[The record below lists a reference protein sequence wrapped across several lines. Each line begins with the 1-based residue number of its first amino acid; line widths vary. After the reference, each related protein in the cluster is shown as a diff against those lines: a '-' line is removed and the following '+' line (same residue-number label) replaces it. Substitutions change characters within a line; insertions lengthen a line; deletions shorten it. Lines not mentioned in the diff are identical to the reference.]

1 MPPDRPKY
9 VVQRAMNYLLDTNH
23 WSHLQRNHPAVV
35 ARVRDLPDSAN
46 LYMPVIAQGEL
57 LAGIELM
64 PAGAQAATR
73 GLV

>member
-1 MPPDRPKY
+1 
-9 VVQRAMNYLLDTNH
+9 MNYLLDTNH